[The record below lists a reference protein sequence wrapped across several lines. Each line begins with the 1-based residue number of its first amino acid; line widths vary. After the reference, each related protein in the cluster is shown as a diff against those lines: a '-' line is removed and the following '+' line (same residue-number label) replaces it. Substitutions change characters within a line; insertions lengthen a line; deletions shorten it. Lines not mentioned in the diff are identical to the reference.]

1 MQNLV
6 AHYFVAGFLILGLF
20 ILFLVIS
27 KTLNGIVNYLIR
39 IEFLIN
45 TEYEFRR
52 EEMDVRR
59 VLFESFMAEEG
70 EELEGLEDDD
80 DEDFTL

>member
-1 MQNLV
+1 MPNLM
-6 AHYFVAGFLILGLF
+6 AHYFIVTFLIVGLF

-59 VLFESFMAEEG
+59 VLFESFMEDDEG
-70 EELEGLEDDD
+70 DFGDDD
-80 DEDFTL
+80 DEDEEYTL

>member
-1 MQNLV
+1 M
-6 AHYFVAGFLILGLF
+6 AHYFITGLLIVGLF

-45 TEYEFRR
+45 TEYEFRK
-52 EEMDVRR
+52 EEIDVRR
-59 VLFESFMAEEG
+59 VLFESF
-70 EELEGLEDDD
+70 LDEDDD
-80 DEDFTL
+80 MDYDMEDEDEDLTI

>member
-1 MQNLV
+1 MPNLM
-6 AHYFVAGFLILGLF
+6 AHYFITTFLIVGLF

-39 IEFLIN
+39 IEFLVN

-59 VLFESFMAEEG
+59 VLFESFMEDEEMEDS
-70 EELEGLEDDD
+70 EES
-80 DEDFTL
+80 DEDEEYTL